1 MSGVE
6 SPEVNVTM
14 KVNITE
20 AAVQQIEAAGRT
32 ELRQVS
38 ELVNLLATDRH
49 DGEGTHPIRMRVD
62 DHQILRMLNADDKVR
77 LAYEVDGD
85 LATIVA
91 FDLGDGWAHDQGI
104 TVEQSPDQIGLI
116 ESEGRIHVVSAS
128 SEGTGTLEGADLLEL
143 IRLRTYGAGGWQ
155 ERVHEL
161 EDLINDPKTDELA
174 LQRFFEAN
182 PEFLIGDAYER
193 AIPQLFLPLE
203 GQQSLKPD
211 FGLRPHNPNAL
222 GDLLDLKL
230 PQVKLM
236 AGIPARRRLTAKVTE
251 AVAQMRTYQ
260 RYFDDPKRR
269 ESIRER
275 YNTRFYH
282 PSLFVLIGRRT
293 DLDPIELRDAE
304 SDFPRLHLITYDDVL
319 ERVRSKGS
327 AI

>member
-1 MSGVE
+1 
-6 SPEVNVTM
+6 M
-14 KVNITE
+14 KVGITE
-20 AAVQQIEAAGRT
+20 VAVQQIKAAGRKG
-32 ELRQVS
+32 LRPVA
-38 ELVNLLATDRH
+38 EMMNLLAADLRDEART
-49 DGEGTHPIRMRVD
+49 PLVQMRAD
-62 DHQILRMLNADDKVR
+62 DQLILKMLNLDDKVR

-91 FDLGDGWAHDQGI
+91 LDLGSGWSDLGDQWPNQRGI
-104 TVEQSPDQIGLI
+104 AVQQSPDQIGLI

-128 SEGTGTLEGADLLEL
+128 SEGAGTLEGADLLEL

-155 ERVHEL
+155 ERVREL
-161 EDLINDPKTDELA
+161 EDLINDPKADELA

-182 PEFLIGDAYER
+182 PEFLLGDAYER

-203 GQQSLKPD
+203 GQQSLEPD

-230 PQVKLM
+230 PQVKLL

-260 RYFDDPKRR
+260 RYFNDPVRR
-269 ESIRER
+269 EAIRER
-275 YNTRFYH
+275 YDTRFYL
-282 PSLFVLIGRRT
+282 PRLFVVIGRRA

-304 SDFPRLHLITYDDVL
+304 SDFQGLQLVTYDDVL

-327 AI
+327 AVHRC